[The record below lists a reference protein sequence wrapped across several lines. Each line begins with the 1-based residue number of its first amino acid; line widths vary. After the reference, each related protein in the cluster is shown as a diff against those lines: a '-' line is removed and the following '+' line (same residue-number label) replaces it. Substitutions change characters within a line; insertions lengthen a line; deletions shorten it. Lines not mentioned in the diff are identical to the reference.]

1 MFTNGEAQNPIDK
14 INPIG
19 INRKNI
25 PIFRLVNSPIQ
36 PIIKGIMAAP
46 VIPVHKIPDKE
57 PWCLLTEFNAKEKMI
72 DHITDMKKPTK
83 GKQIRAILALPVN
96 ANNKEVIA
104 AIVVTIKIFRLSIIF
119 NKTKPNKQPT
129 VSIAQK

>member
-1 MFTNGEAQNPIDK
+1 
-14 INPIG
+14 
-19 INRKNI
+19 
-25 PIFRLVNSPIQ
+25 
-36 PIIKGIMAAP
+36 
-46 VIPVHKIPDKE
+46 
-57 PWCLLTEFNAKEKMI
+57 MI